1 MDCRAPLGPARYVWS
16 LLIMPVYQ
24 YQGYRNDG
32 GTTTGIIDAENPK
45 VARLKLRKEG
55 VYPTDVVEQGQPP
68 AHSQEQSRSRAER
81 SIGGSATLAST
92 DLALLTR
99 QFATLLVAGLPL
111 VEALGVL
118 VDQAE
123 KKPIKA
129 LLADIRE
136 QVRGGKAL
144 STVLETYEKDFS
156 PIYVHMVRAG
166 ETSGALDQILFRLT
180 EFLEKQL
187 ALRNK
192 VTNAMLYPLIMLV
205 IGSGILFFLI
215 TFVVPKI
222 TMVFAQQKQ
231 ALPWPT
237 VALMSISQFFA
248 DYWMVLVGIL
258 LGGLYM
264 ARRFIRTGAGRMMA
278 DRAILRLPLIGDV
291 ARMVSISRLTSTLAT
306 MLTSGV
312 QLLDAMDVS
321 KRVMNNRVLEET
333 VEAARQN
340 IREGETIAD
349 PLKRSGEFPAL
360 VTHMI
365 AVGEKSGEMEEMLRR
380 VSQIYDGEV
389 ERVIARLTSLMEP
402 VMILA
407 MGAVVLFIV
416 VAILLPIFEMGQM
429 VR

>member
-1 MDCRAPLGPARYVWS
+1 
-16 LLIMPVYQ
+16 MPVYQ
-24 YQGYRNDG
+24 YRGYRNDG
-32 GTTTGIIDAENPK
+32 AAATGIVDAENVK

-55 VYPTDVVEQGQPP
+55 VFPTDVEEQGQGVVRR
-68 AHSQEQSRSRAER
+68 QEARLRPTHTIGRSALT
-81 SIGGSATLAST
+81 AN
-92 DLALLTR
+92 DLALMTR

-123 KKPIKA
+123 KKPVKG
-129 LLADIRE
+129 LFADIRE
-136 QVRGGKAL
+136 QIRGGKSLSAAL
-144 STVLETYEKDFS
+144 EMHEKDFS
-156 PIYVHMVRAG
+156 SIYIHMVRAG
-166 ETSGALDQILFRLT
+166 EASGALDQILFRLA

-187 ALRNK
+187 ALKNK
-192 VTNAMLYPLIMLV
+192 VTNAILYPALMLIV
-205 IGSGILFFLI
+205 GVAVLFFLM

-222 TMVFAQQKQ
+222 TAVFASMKQ

-237 VALMSISQFFA
+237 VALMSVSRFFA
-248 DYWMVLVGIL
+248 DYWMVLIGLVIGGIVL
-258 LGGLYM
+258 V
-264 ARRFIRTGAGRMMA
+264 RRLTRTETGRMAA
-278 DRAILRLPLIGDV
+278 DRLILRLPLIGDV
-291 ARMVSISRLTSTLAT
+291 ARMVSISRLSSTLAT
-306 MLTSGV
+306 MLASGV
-312 QLLDAMDVS
+312 QLLDALDVS

-333 VEAARQN
+333 VEGARQN

-365 AVGEKSGEMEEMLRR
+365 AVGERSGEMEEMLRR

-389 ERVIARLTSLMEP
+389 ERVITRLTSLLEP
-402 VMILA
+402 IMILV
-407 MGAVVLFIV
+407 MGVVVFFIV

>member
-1 MDCRAPLGPARYVWS
+1 
-16 LLIMPVYQ
+16 MPVYQ
-24 YQGYRNDG
+24 YRGYRNDG
-32 GTTTGIIDAENPK
+32 GSAAGIVDAENAK

-55 VYPTDVVEQGQPP
+55 VFPTDVMEQGQPSTRQ
-68 AHSQEQSRSRAER
+68 HE
-81 SIGGSATLAST
+81 GGQTRTTHRTGRSATLSAH

-118 VDQAE
+118 VEQAE
-123 KKPIKA
+123 KKPTKA
-129 LLADIRE
+129 LLAEIRE
-136 QVRGGKAL
+136 EVRGGKAL
-144 STVLETYEKDFS
+144 SAVLETYGKDFS

-166 ETSGALDQILFRLT
+166 ETSGALDQILFRLA

-187 ALRNK
+187 ALKAK
-192 VTNAMLYPLIMLV
+192 VTNATLYPALMLFV
-205 IGSGILFFLI
+205 GVSVLFFLMA
-215 TFVVPKI
+215 FVVPKI
-222 TMVFAQQKQ
+222 TAVFTSMKQ

-237 VALMSISQFFA
+237 VVLMSISQFFA
-248 DYWMVLVGIL
+248 DYWLLLVSFAVACIFFI
-258 LGGLYM
+258 
-264 ARRFIRTGAGRMMA
+264 RRFIHTEKGRMVA
-278 DRAILRLPLIGDV
+278 DRVTLRLPLIGDV
-291 ARMVSISRLTSTLAT
+291 ARMVSISRLTGTLAT
-306 MLTSGV
+306 MLASGV
-312 QLLDAMDVS
+312 QLLDALDVS

-333 VEAARQN
+333 VEGARQN

-365 AVGEKSGEMEEMLRR
+365 AVGERSGDMEEMLRR

-389 ERVIARLTSLMEP
+389 ERVITRLTSLLEP

-407 MGAVVLFIV
+407 MGIIVFFIV

>member
-1 MDCRAPLGPARYVWS
+1 
-16 LLIMPVYQ
+16 MPVYQ
-24 YQGYRNDG
+24 YHGYRNDG
-32 GTTTGIIDAENPK
+32 GTAAGIIDAENVK

-55 VYPTDVVEQGQPP
+55 VYPTDVVEQ
-68 AHSQEQSRSRAER
+68 SQSTVRSPDKPRATTGRTIGR
-81 SIGGSATLAST
+81 SSVLTAN
-92 DLALLTR
+92 DLSLLTR

-111 VEALGVL
+111 VDALGVL

-123 KKPIKA
+123 KKSIKA

-136 QVRGGKAL
+136 QIRGGKAL
-144 STVLETYEKDFS
+144 SAVLESYDKDFS
-156 PIYVHMVRAG
+156 AIYVHMVRAG
-166 ETSGALDQILFRLT
+166 EASGALDQILFRLA

-187 ALRNK
+187 ALKNK
-192 VTNAMLYPLIMLV
+192 VTNAILYPVLMLIVGMSV
-205 IGSGILFFLI
+205 LFFLV

-222 TMVFAQQKQ
+222 TAVFVSMKQ

-237 VALMSISQFFA
+237 VALMSASGFLA
-248 DYWMVLVGIL
+248 DYWMVLLTLVGAS
-258 LGGLYM
+258 LYM
-264 ARRFIRTGAGRMMA
+264 TRRFIRTGPGRMVA
-278 DRAILRLPLIGDV
+278 DRIILRLPLVGDV

-306 MLTSGV
+306 MLASGV
-312 QLLDAMDVS
+312 QLLDALDVS
-321 KRVMNNRVLEET
+321 KRVMNNRVLEAT
-333 VEAARQN
+333 VEGARQN

-389 ERVIARLTSLMEP
+389 ERVITRLTSLMEP
-402 VMILA
+402 IMILV
-407 MGAVVLFIV
+407 MGVIVFFIV

-429 VR
+429 IH

>member
-1 MDCRAPLGPARYVWS
+1 M
-16 LLIMPVYQ
+16 
-24 YQGYRNDG
+24 
-32 GTTTGIIDAENPK
+32 
-45 VARLKLRKEG
+45 
-55 VYPTDVVEQGQPP
+55 
-68 AHSQEQSRSRAER
+68 
-81 SIGGSATLAST
+81 
-92 DLALLTR
+92 TR

-136 QVRGGKAL
+136 QIRGGKAL
-144 STVLETYEKDFS
+144 SAVLETYEKDFS

-166 ETSGALDQILFRLT
+166 EASGALDQILFRLA

-192 VTNAMLYPLIMLV
+192 VTNAMLYPIIMLA
-205 IGSGILFFLI
+205 IGSVILFFLI

-222 TMVFAQQKQ
+222 TLVFAQQKQ

-237 VALMSISQFFA
+237 VALMSVSQFFA
-248 DYWMVLVGIL
+248 DYWMVLAGLI
-258 LGGLYM
+258 LGGLY
-264 ARRFIRTGAGRMMA
+264 ATRRFIRTGAGRMMA
-278 DRAILRLPLIGDV
+278 DRLILKSPLIGDV

-306 MLTSGV
+306 MLASGV

-333 VEAARQN
+333 VETARQN

-402 VMILA
+402 IMILV
-407 MGAVVLFIV
+407 MGAIVLFIV

>member
-1 MDCRAPLGPARYVWS
+1 
-16 LLIMPVYQ
+16 MPVYQ
-24 YQGYRNDG
+24 YQGYRSDG
-32 GTTTGIIDAENPK
+32 GAATGIIDAENVK

-55 VYPTDVVEQGQPP
+55 VYPTNVVEQGQAPG
-68 AHSQEQSRSRAER
+68 RSREQTPGRIER
-81 SIGGSATLAST
+81 SIGRSTTLTAT

-123 KKPIKA
+123 KKSIKA

-136 QVRGGKAL
+136 QIRGGKAL
-144 STVLETYEKDFS
+144 SAVLETYEKDFS

-166 ETSGALDQILFRLT
+166 EASGALDQILFRLA

-192 VTNAMLYPLIMLV
+192 VTNAMLYPVIMLV
-205 IGSGILFFLI
+205 IGTVILFFLI

-222 TMVFAQQKQ
+222 TLVFAQQKQ

-237 VALMSISQFFA
+237 VALMSVSQFFA
-248 DYWMVLVGIL
+248 DYWMVLVGL
-258 LGGLYM
+258 VLGGLYA
-264 ARRFIRTGAGRMMA
+264 ARRFIRTGAGRMTT
-278 DRAILRLPLIGDV
+278 DRLILKLPLIGDV
-291 ARMVSISRLTSTLAT
+291 ARMVSISRLTSTLST
-306 MLTSGV
+306 MLASGV

-333 VEAARQN
+333 VETARQN

-402 VMILA
+402 IMILA
-407 MGAVVLFIV
+407 MGAIVLFIV

-429 VR
+429 IR

>member
-1 MDCRAPLGPARYVWS
+1 
-16 LLIMPVYQ
+16 MPVYQ
-24 YQGYRNDG
+24 YRGYRNDG
-32 GTTTGIIDAENPK
+32 GAATGIVDAENVK

-55 VYPTDVVEQGQPP
+55 VFPTDVVEQTRAAVRRPEGQVQAPP
-68 AHSQEQSRSRAER
+68 SGRAAL
-81 SIGGSATLAST
+81 SAN
-92 DLALLTR
+92 DLALMTR

-123 KKPIKA
+123 KKPVKGLFA
-129 LLADIRE
+129 EIRE
-136 QVRGGKAL
+136 QIRGGKSLSAAL
-144 STVLETYEKDFS
+144 ELHPKDFS
-156 PIYVHMVRAG
+156 PIFIHMVRAG
-166 ETSGALDQILFRLT
+166 EASGALDQILFRLA

-187 ALRNK
+187 ALKNK
-192 VTNAMLYPLIMLV
+192 VTNAILYPALMLIV
-205 IGSGILFFLI
+205 GVGVLFFLM

-222 TMVFAQQKQ
+222 TAVFASMKQ
-231 ALPWPT
+231 ALPLPT
-237 VALMSISQFFA
+237 VVLMSISRFFA
-248 DYWMVLVGIL
+248 DYWMVVIGLLLGGIL
-258 LGGLYM
+258 LI
-264 ARRFIRTGAGRMMA
+264 RRLVRTEAGRMTA
-278 DRAILRLPLIGDV
+278 DRVILRLPLVGDV

-306 MLTSGV
+306 MLASGV

-321 KRVMNNRVLEET
+321 KRVMNNRVLEEA
-333 VEAARQN
+333 VEGARQN

-365 AVGEKSGEMEEMLRR
+365 AVGERSGEMEDMLRR

-389 ERVIARLTSLMEP
+389 ERVITRLTSLLEP
-402 VMILA
+402 IMILV
-407 MGAVVLFIV
+407 MGVIVFFIV

>member
-1 MDCRAPLGPARYVWS
+1 
-16 LLIMPVYQ
+16 MPVYQ
-24 YQGYRNDG
+24 YRGYRNDG
-32 GTTTGIIDAENPK
+32 GSTTGIVDAENVK

-55 VYPTDVVEQGQPP
+55 VFPTDVVEHGP
-68 AHSQEQSRSRAER
+68 AAGRQSEGRHVSGTPAMSRS
-81 SIGGSATLAST
+81 SALSAN
-92 DLALLTR
+92 DLALMTR

-123 KKPIKA
+123 KKPVKS
-129 LLADIRE
+129 LFADVRE
-136 QVRGGKAL
+136 QIRGGKSLSAAL
-144 STVLETYEKDFS
+144 ESHEKDFS
-156 PIYVHMVRAG
+156 TIYVHMVRAG
-166 ETSGALDQILFRLT
+166 EASGALDQILFRLA

-187 ALRNK
+187 SLKNK
-192 VTNAMLYPLIMLV
+192 VTNAILYPALMLIV
-205 IGSGILFFLI
+205 GVSVLFFLM

-222 TMVFAQQKQ
+222 TAVFTSMKQ

-237 VALMSISQFFA
+237 VALMSVSRFFA
-248 DYWMVLVGIL
+248 DYWMVVVGLV
-258 LGGLYM
+258 LGGIFFFRKLVRTERGKM
-264 ARRFIRTGAGRMMA
+264 AV
-278 DRAILRLPLIGDV
+278 DRLTLRLPLIGDV

-306 MLTSGV
+306 MLSSGV

-333 VEAARQN
+333 VEGARQN

-365 AVGEKSGEMEEMLRR
+365 AVGERSGEMEEMLRR

-389 ERVIARLTSLMEP
+389 ERVITRLTSLLEP
-402 VMILA
+402 IMILV
-407 MGAVVLFIV
+407 MGVVVFFIV

>member
-1 MDCRAPLGPARYVWS
+1 
-16 LLIMPVYQ
+16 MPVYQ
-24 YQGYRNDG
+24 YQGYRSDG
-32 GTTTGIIDAENPK
+32 GAATGIIDAENVK

-55 VYPTDVVEQGQPP
+55 VYPTDVVEQGQLS
-68 AHSQEQSRSRAER
+68 ARSHGTNR
-81 SIGGSATLAST
+81 SDTGHPTRKSSVLSAT
-92 DLALLTR
+92 DLSLLTR
-99 QFATLLVAGLPL
+99 QFATLMVAGLPL
-111 VEALGVL
+111 VDALGVL
-118 VDQAE
+118 VDQAQ

-136 QVRGGKAL
+136 QIRGGKAL
-144 STVLETYEKDFS
+144 SVVLETYEKDFS
-156 PIYVHMVRAG
+156 SIYVHMVRAG
-166 ETSGALDQILFRLT
+166 EASGALDQILFRLA
-180 EFLEKQL
+180 EFLEKQQ

-192 VTNAMLYPLIMLV
+192 VTNAMLYPVIMLV
-205 IGSGILFFLI
+205 IGTIILFFLI

-222 TMVFAQQKQ
+222 TQVFAQQKQ

-237 VALMSISQFFA
+237 VALMSVSEFMA
-248 DYWMVLVGIL
+248 DYWMVLAGLVI
-258 LGGLYM
+258 GGAYLIQ
-264 ARRFIRTGAGRMMA
+264 RFTRTGRGRMVA
-278 DRAILRLPLIGDV
+278 DRMTLKLPLIGDV
-291 ARMVSISRLTSTLAT
+291 ARMVSISRLTSTLST
-306 MLTSGV
+306 MLASGV
-312 QLLDAMDVS
+312 QLLDALDVS

-333 VEAARQN
+333 VEVARQN

-402 VMILA
+402 IMILV
-407 MGAVVLFIV
+407 MGAIVLFIV

-429 VR
+429 IR

>member
-1 MDCRAPLGPARYVWS
+1 
-16 LLIMPVYQ
+16 MPVYQ
-24 YQGYRNDG
+24 YRGYRNDG
-32 GTTTGIIDAENPK
+32 GAATGIVDAENPK

-55 VYPTDVVEQGQPP
+55 VFPTDVVEQGHISAQRPEGRTTP
-68 AHSQEQSRSRAER
+68 SHTIGRSTAL
-81 SIGGSATLAST
+81 SAN
-92 DLALLTR
+92 DLALMTR

-111 VEALGVL
+111 VEALSVL

-123 KKPIKA
+123 KKPVKG
-129 LLADIRE
+129 LFADIRE
-136 QVRGGKAL
+136 QIRGGKSL
-144 STVLETYEKDFS
+144 SAVLEMHEKDFS

-166 ETSGALDQILFRLT
+166 EASGALDQILFRLA

-187 ALRNK
+187 ALKNK
-192 VTNAMLYPLIMLV
+192 VTNAILYPALMLIV
-205 IGSGILFFLI
+205 GVSVLFFLM

-222 TMVFAQQKQ
+222 TAVFVSMKQ

-237 VALMSISQFFA
+237 VALMSVSGFFA
-248 DYWMVLVGIL
+248 DYWMVVVALVI
-258 LGGLYM
+258 GGGFLM
-264 ARRFIRTGAGRMMA
+264 RRFVRTETGRILA
-278 DRAILRLPLIGDV
+278 DRLILRLPLIGDV

-306 MLTSGV
+306 MLSSGV
-312 QLLDAMDVS
+312 QLLDALDVS
-321 KRVMNNRVLEET
+321 KRVMNNRVLEAT
-333 VEAARQN
+333 VEGARQN

-365 AVGEKSGEMEEMLRR
+365 AVGERSGEMEEMLRR

-389 ERVIARLTSLMEP
+389 ERVITRLTSLLEP
-402 VMILA
+402 IMILL
-407 MGAVVLFIV
+407 MGVVVFFIV